1 MRNIE
6 THIKEF
12 LQPYHNQR
20 IALACSGGI
29 DSMVLL
35 HALIKMNFR
44 PTVLH
49 VNYHLRGEDSDLDAI
64 FIKSYC
70 SEHSLDYF
78 ELNTDL
84 KSHLK
89 TFGGNLQQEARNVRY
104 DFFDSFDD
112 GNTKILLAHHAD
124 DQVETF
130 FLNLARG
137 GGIMGLSCMLE
148 ENEMYLRPL
157 LPFFKKEIH
166 TYALN
171 ENLKW
176 REDVSNEKLDYSRN
190 KLRNVFIPEMET
202 QHPKLKLDVLCLIE
216 KFQENQSTL
225 ELKIKPIF
233 NTLLK
238 TKKLEFQIF
247 DFLSQEEIHELLRM
261 FDIKPSYVSRL
272 SELRKKENGKFLKF
286 SVSGSNG
293 KIQKIFKEDDAFR
306 FVLKDDETEITF
318 KLVIEKNVQLPKSF
332 DKQVIYLNPE
342 KIAGDLKLRK
352 WINGDRIKPIGLS
365 GSKLVSDIL
374 KDAKVPLAFRKNQW
388 VVHDDKNILWLVG
401 FAVSREAI
409 ANNRTPVWKVSVDA
423 K

>member
-20 IALACSGGI
+20 IVLACSGGI

-35 HALIKMNFR
+35 HALIKLNLQ
-44 PTVLH
+44 PVILH
-49 VNYHLRGEDSDLDAI
+49 VNYQLRGEDSNLDAQ
-64 FIKSYC
+64 FIKAYC
-70 SEHSLDYF
+70 LANRLVYF
-78 ELNTDL
+78 DLNIDL
-84 KSHLK
+84 KLHL
-89 TFGGNLQQEARNVRY
+89 TNFGGNLQQEARKVRY
-104 DFFDSFDD
+104 DFFDSFND

-124 DQVETF
+124 DQIETF
-130 FLNLARG
+130 FLNLSRG
-137 GGIMGLSCMLE
+137 GGIMGLSCMLQ
-148 ENEMYLRPL
+148 ENERYLRPL
-157 LPFFKKEIH
+157 LPFLKKEIN

-190 KLRNVFIPEMET
+190 KLRNVFIPEMEIS
-202 QHPKLKLDVLCLIE
+202 HPKLKSDVLYLIE
-216 KFQENQSTL
+216 KFQENQSAL

-233 NTLLK
+233 DALCM

-272 SELRKKENGKFLKF
+272 SELRNKENGKFLKF
-286 SVSGSNG
+286 SDSGAKS
-293 KIQKIFKEDDAFR
+293 KIEKIFKEDDAFR
-306 FVLKDDETEITF
+306 FVLKQDETEIT
-318 KLVIEKNVQLPKSF
+318 KQLVIEKNVQLPKSF

-352 WINGDRIKPIGLS
+352 WIDGDRIKPIGLS

-374 KDAKVPLAFRKNQW
+374 KDAKVPLAFRENQW
-388 VVHDDKNILWLVG
+388 VVHDDKNLLWLVG
-401 FAVSREAI
+401 YAVSREAL
-409 ANNRTPVWKVSVDA
+409 ANITTPVWKVRVDA